1 MFKLNMFSS
10 ARRRPPRFLMSY
22 QKRGDVGKSE
32 LTSSEQDVKSDNT
45 MSKNKVN
52 MKVELP
58 TKMNVHN
65 KKIMPMSLQFNRR
78 PTYTGPN
85 KKVTDFIS
93 RQKQVPDLFNIANKI
108 PRSFM
113 MKNTRNT
120 LDRMPIDTI
129 NNKAKYIIQ
138 NVMPSKNMMSYIP
151 NHKKHIPKEA
161 FSEKNNDAIQK
172 RDRPFSEYPSGQ
184 RQQLMEQLEE
194 EQQLNN
200 ITDIQDDVVINKPKE
215 VLPSWLRK

>member
-10 ARRRPPRFLMSY
+10 ARKRPPRFLMSY
-22 QKRGDVGKSE
+22 QKRGDVGKSS

-45 MSKNKVN
+45 ISKNKDNV
-52 MKVELP
+52 KVELP

-65 KKIMPMSLQFNRR
+65 KKIMPMTLQFNRR

-93 RQKQVPDLFNIANKI
+93 RQKRVPDLFNIAKKI

-120 LDRMPIDTI
+120 LDIMPIDTI
-129 NNKAKYIIQ
+129 NNKAKSIIRY
-138 NVMPSKNMMSYIP
+138 VMPSKNMMSYIP
-151 NHKKHIPKEA
+151 NHKQIIPKEA
-161 FSEKNNDAIQK
+161 FSEKNNDDIQEHTHSHSHSQV
-172 RDRPFSEYPSGQ
+172 PSEIPT
-184 RQQLMEQLEE
+184 RTTTDEQLD
-194 EQQLNN
+194 NR
-200 ITDIQDDVVINKPKE
+200 THIQDDVVSNDPKKA
-215 VLPSWLRK
+215 LPSWLRK